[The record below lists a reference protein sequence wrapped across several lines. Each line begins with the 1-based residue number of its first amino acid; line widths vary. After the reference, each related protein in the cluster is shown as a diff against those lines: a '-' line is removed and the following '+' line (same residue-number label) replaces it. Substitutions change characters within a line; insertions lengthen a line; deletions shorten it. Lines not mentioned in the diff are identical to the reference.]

1 MSFGKNINKLR
12 KKAGYSQEELGDKI
26 GVTRQTISK
35 WELEQTSPS
44 LSDINKIAQVFS
56 VKIDDLIK
64 DEKDNNS
71 NTEETVL
78 KKNNKYSKVIFILLL
93 ITFLFLILI
102 CIYRFYVIFNVK
114 LWLDKAASFD
124 NDNYFIEE
132 IISQDGKIVENDK
145 MYFYKEKIKYV
156 KGNLLNNFE
165 IDSYEIIDDEFYYFV
180 DNKDKKYSIIESE
193 EYYQKQM
200 DYDTILVKDM
210 VINNIYK
217 DIFSLK
223 NNYYL
228 KLICMFNVNVKIGNG
243 EEFIIEYKDR
253 MISVNKND
261 KKIQF
266 NKFDFDSIRS
276 YTVELDCVEE
286 SNFEFNVEENY
297 TKVDI

>member
-114 LWLDKAASFD
+114 LWVDKTASFD

-156 KGNLLNNFE
+156 KGNLLNNLE

-180 DNKDKKYSIIESE
+180 DNKEKKYSIIESE

-243 EEFIIEYKDR
+243 EDFIIEYKDK

-266 NKFDFDSIRS
+266 NKFDFDSIKS
-276 YTVELDCVEE
+276 YTVKLDCVEE

>member
-1 MSFGKNINKLR
+1 
-12 KKAGYSQEELGDKI
+12 
-26 GVTRQTISK
+26 
-35 WELEQTSPS
+35 
-44 LSDINKIAQVFS
+44 
-56 VKIDDLIK
+56 
-64 DEKDNNS
+64 
-71 NTEETVL
+71 
-78 KKNNKYSKVIFILLL
+78 
-93 ITFLFLILI
+93 
-102 CIYRFYVIFNVK
+102 
-114 LWLDKAASFD
+114 
-124 NDNYFIEE
+124 
-132 IISQDGKIVENDK
+132 
-145 MYFYKEKIKYV
+145 
-156 KGNLLNNFE
+156 
-165 IDSYEIIDDEFYYFV
+165 
-180 DNKDKKYSIIESE
+180 
-193 EYYQKQM
+193 M

-276 YTVELDCVEE
+276 YIVELDCVEE

>member
-114 LWLDKAASFD
+114 LWVDKTASFD

-156 KGNLLNNFE
+156 KGNLLNNLE

-180 DNKDKKYSIIESE
+180 DNKEKKYSIIESE

-243 EEFIIEYKDR
+243 EEFIIEYKDK

-266 NKFDFDSIRS
+266 NKFDFDSIKS
-276 YTVELDCVEE
+276 YTVKLDCVEE

>member
-1 MSFGKNINKLR
+1 
-12 KKAGYSQEELGDKI
+12 
-26 GVTRQTISK
+26 
-35 WELEQTSPS
+35 
-44 LSDINKIAQVFS
+44 
-56 VKIDDLIK
+56 
-64 DEKDNNS
+64 
-71 NTEETVL
+71 
-78 KKNNKYSKVIFILLL
+78 
-93 ITFLFLILI
+93 
-102 CIYRFYVIFNVK
+102 
-114 LWLDKAASFD
+114 
-124 NDNYFIEE
+124 
-132 IISQDGKIVENDK
+132 

-165 IDSYEIIDDEFYYFV
+165 IDSYEIIDDDFYYFV

-228 KLICMFNVNVKIGNG
+228 KLICMDNVNVKIGNG
-243 EEFIIEYKDR
+243 EEFIIENKDR